1 MKITNKLLHNK
12 TREETLVKNKVDKT
26 TAVIKTAT
34 RVVIGAAIVFVFI
47 RNAFPTAEK
56 SVVIENADISSQAE
70 IPLKNASVSQDEIS
84 SLGESSD
91 LLIIEESSQS
101 SSEESDISQ
110 NSSDERDNSAAISAS
125 EPNVSKKININTAP
139 ASELVRL
146 KGIGEVKAAAIIKYR
161 NENGG
166 FKSVDELINVS
177 GIGKKTL
184 EKIHDY
190 VTI

>member
-1 MKITNKLLHNK
+1 M
-12 TREETLVKNKVDKT
+12 KNKIDKT

-34 RVVIGAAIVFVFI
+34 RVVIGAALVFVFI
-47 RNAFPTAEK
+47 RNAFPTSEK
-56 SVVIENADISSQAE
+56 SVVIENADISSQNE
-70 IPLKNASVSQDEIS
+70 FPVKNAAVSQNESS
-84 SLGESSD
+84 SLEESSD
-91 LLIIEESSQS
+91 LLIIGESLPSSTEESEISQS
-101 SSEESDISQ
+101 SSEE
-110 NSSDERDNSAAISAS
+110 RDNSTAISAS
-125 EPNVSKKININTAP
+125 EPNVSTKININAAP

-184 EKIHDY
+184 EKIRDY
-190 VTI
+190 VTV

>member
-1 MKITNKLLHNK
+1 M
-12 TREETLVKNKVDKT
+12 KNKVDKT

-47 RNAFPTAEK
+47 RNAFPTAKE
-56 SVVIENADISSQAE
+56 SVVFESAETSAQDE
-70 IPLKNASVSQDEIS
+70 IPVKNGAISQDESS

-91 LLIIEESSQS
+91 LLIIEESSQGS
-101 SSEESDISQ
+101 TEESEISQ
-110 NSSDERDNSAAISAS
+110 NSTEERDNSAAISAS

-146 KGIGEVKAAAIIKYR
+146 KGIGEVKASAIIKYR

-177 GIGKKTL
+177 GIGEKTL
-184 EKIHDY
+184 EKIRDY
-190 VTI
+190 VTV

>member
-1 MKITNKLLHNK
+1 M
-12 TREETLVKNKVDKT
+12 KNKVDKT

-91 LLIIEESSQS
+91 LLIIKESSQS
-101 SSEESDISQ
+101 
-110 NSSDERDNSAAISAS
+110 SSDERDNSAAISAS

-184 EKIHDY
+184 EKIRDY
-190 VTI
+190 VTV

>member
-1 MKITNKLLHNK
+1 M
-12 TREETLVKNKVDKT
+12 KNKVDKT

-91 LLIIEESSQS
+91 LLIIKES
-101 SSEESDISQ
+101 SQ

-146 KGIGEVKAAAIIKYR
+146 KGIGEVKADAIIKYR

-184 EKIHDY
+184 EKIRDY

>member
-1 MKITNKLLHNK
+1 M
-12 TREETLVKNKVDKT
+12 KNKVDKT

-70 IPLKNASVSQDEIS
+70 IPLKNASVSQDESS

-91 LLIIEESSQS
+91 LLIIKESSQS

-110 NSSDERDNSAAISAS
+110 NSSDERDNSAAISAAS

-177 GIGKKTL
+177 GIGNKTL
-184 EKIHDY
+184 EKIRDY

>member
-1 MKITNKLLHNK
+1 M
-12 TREETLVKNKVDKT
+12 KNKVDKT

-91 LLIIEESSQS
+91 LLIIKES
-101 SSEESDISQ
+101 SQ

-184 EKIHDY
+184 EKIRDY

>member
-1 MKITNKLLHNK
+1 M
-12 TREETLVKNKVDKT
+12 KNKVDKT

-34 RVVIGAAIVFVFI
+34 RVVIGAALVFVFI

-56 SVVIENADISSQAE
+56 SVVIENADISSQNE
-70 IPLKNASVSQDEIS
+70 FPVKNAAVSQNESS
-84 SLGESSD
+84 SLEENSD
-91 LLIIEESSQS
+91 LLIIGESLPSSTEESEISQS
-101 SSEESDISQ
+101 SSEE
-110 NSSDERDNSAAISAS
+110 RDNSTAISAS
-125 EPNVSKKININTAP
+125 EPNVSGKININAAP

-177 GIGKKTL
+177 GIGEKTL
-184 EKIHDY
+184 EKIRDY
-190 VTI
+190 VTV

>member
-1 MKITNKLLHNK
+1 M
-12 TREETLVKNKVDKT
+12 KNKVDKT

-56 SVVIENADISSQAE
+56 SVVIENADISSQDE
-70 IPLKNASVSQDEIS
+70 IPFKNAVVSQDESS

-101 SSEESDISQ
+101 STEKSESSQSISE
-110 NSSDERDNSAAISAS
+110 ERDNSAAISAS
-125 EPNVSKKININTAP
+125 EPNVSGKININAAP

-184 EKIHDY
+184 EKIRDY
-190 VTI
+190 VTV

>member
-1 MKITNKLLHNK
+1 M
-12 TREETLVKNKVDKT
+12 KNKVDKT

-70 IPLKNASVSQDEIS
+70 IPLKNASVSQDESS

-101 SSEESDISQ
+101 
-110 NSSDERDNSAAISAS
+110 SSDERDNSAAISAS

-184 EKIHDY
+184 EKIRDY
-190 VTI
+190 VTV